1 MQKVPTQ
8 MHVRD
13 ADNLLNTS
21 ARVEKNRIQEYFKF
35 CTQNFFFELKKPVD
49 LLNHFFFIAIIVY
62 ACRTGKNPSASN
74 EPRGKYVFVCVFDDA
89 TTNKSQAMR
98 E

>member
-21 ARVEKNRIQEYFKF
+21 VRVEKNRIREHFKF
-35 CTQNFFFELKKPVD
+35 CTQNCFFELKKPVD
-49 LLNHFFFIAIIVY
+49 LLNHFFFFVKIVY
-62 ACRTGKNPSASN
+62 ACRKGKKTRAPPTNQEKSTFL
-74 EPRGKYVFVCVFDDA
+74 YVYS
-89 TTNKSQAMR
+89 TMQQQINLKR
-98 E
+98 